1 MLSFLAHIDTNAG
14 FVSPADE
21 EGVSEK
27 HAPTAINSIMGFIHT
42 QRLDRG
48 APPDGAEH
56 MDGNGIGIRPRAAV
70 KSLRR
75 LMARS
80 PTRS

>member
-1 MLSFLAHIDTNAG
+1 MLSFLAHIDTNTG

-21 EGVSEK
+21 EGVSER
-27 HAPTAINSIMGFIHT
+27 HAPTAINSIMGFVHT
-42 QRLDRG
+42 QRFDRG
-48 APPDGAEH
+48 APPIVPNTWMA
-56 MDGNGIGIRPRAAV
+56 MDLASPRAVV
-70 KSLRR
+70 KSLWR